1 MEDPSEEFVRLRDF
15 VDAQNCLEQVKSMGC
30 MEAVSKG
37 FTDAMATEANQKLKL
52 CKRQARRVY
61 EILRLHFVRKAG
73 GLTDK
78 NAGYKD
84 FRIDVKKRLNMPFQV
99 RKILIFMRG
108 KNIKKSHYLFIYFQ
122 IFIILREFPLTYF
135 SFDF

>member
-1 MEDPSEEFVRLRDF
+1 MEFYFLAVEDPSEEFVRLRDF
-15 VDAQNCLEQVKSMGC
+15 VDAQNCLSKVKSMGS
-30 MEAVSKG
+30 MEAVSNG

-78 NAGYKD
+78 NPGYKD

-99 RKILIFMRG
+99 RRILIDFW
-108 KNIKKSHYLFIYFQ
+108 KNNA
-122 IFIILREFPLTYF
+122 
-135 SFDF
+135 